1 MGNNVDKVAKTD
13 QNKFIVFVINPLL
26 RTNRLRRTI
35 PDESRART
43 RKYIS
48 SDTREFGLM
57 RYLNGQELRDFIK
70 ERQAHQV
77 RGLIQHFKVQ
87 PRLAIIQT
95 KQDRVTDLYTRLK
108 QEYGEDIRIVVDL
121 HKVDQEQVPALIT
134 NLNNDSK
141 IKGIVVQLPLVN
153 PAETDAIANLVDS
166 KKDVDGLGK
175 DASWDSATAVAINW
189 LLAGYNVELTGRKI
203 AIVGCGRLVGRPL
216 LKMWRK
222 SGYDV
227 TSLDNSCQ
235 DLTSELEDKDVIV
248 TATGVPGLI
257 KPSMLKKNAVVV
269 DAGVA
274 DDHGRVVGD
283 LDNSIYSRDDL
294 TITPTKGGVGP
305 LTIAALMDNVI
316 RASYPPTTE

>member
-1 MGNNVDKVAKTD
+1 
-13 QNKFIVFVINPLL
+13 
-26 RTNRLRRTI
+26 
-35 PDESRART
+35 
-43 RKYIS
+43 
-48 SDTREFGLM
+48 M

-108 QEYGEDIRIVVDL
+108 QEYGEDIRIAVDL

-134 NLNNDSK
+134 NLNNDSE

-153 PAETDAIANLVDS
+153 PAETDAIVNLVDP

-189 LLAGYNVELTGRKI
+189 LLAGYNIELTGRKI

-216 LKMWRK
+216 LKMWRN

-227 TSLDNSCQ
+227 TVLDDSCH
-235 DLTSELEDKDVIV
+235 DLAGVLIDKDVVV

-316 RASYPPTTE
+316 RASYPPMAE